1 MKKILILFVTL
12 IFMTGCSNKLYETD
26 LSKSVSE
33 VEKIISSKVAL
44 KNTYGTGFK
53 YYKPRDF
60 SILEDKDFNHVLLHN
75 YNKYYLN
82 VDINAYYYKYKNVFE
97 KESDDYYS
105 STFESNGIQG
115 YVRIKKINNDYFYI
129 KMMYNYSYVEVS
141 VAEDEV
147 YDAII
152 DSSII
157 LSSIKYNDKIIS
169 TYIGNAVSSSLE
181 SKYEVKKPKQG
192 KNERQ
197 NILDFYE
204 GAN

>member
-1 MKKILILFVTL
+1 MKNIELF
-12 IFMTGCSNKLYETD
+12 
-26 LSKSVSE
+26 
-33 VEKIISSKVAL
+33 
-44 KNTYGTGFK
+44 
-53 YYKPRDF
+53 
-60 SILEDKDFNHVLLHN
+60 
-75 YNKYYLN
+75 
-82 VDINAYYYKYKNVFE
+82 
-97 KESDDYYS
+97 
-105 STFESNGIQG
+105 
-115 YVRIKKINNDYFYI
+115 I

-181 SKYEVKKPKQG
+181 SKYEVKKPKQE